1 MRVNFILL
9 LLMISGIFSGD
20 LVARQPQPGF
30 TKHTLSDTLIRA
42 KKFAIIDLDFDG
54 DYDIVA
60 ASNDT
65 TARSIHIS
73 WFENDGSQHFSQHI
87 VSTDFA
93 GARVALAAD
102 LNNDGFPDII
112 GGADGRYPL
121 TWWESDGSPSNG
133 GWTLHTISV
142 PDSTIYGI
150 DVKDFDGDG
159 FLDIAA
165 SYFNADNDS
174 GGDKVRRFMN
184 NGNET
189 FSEDT
194 LVQDYEAA
202 TSVFIDDIN
211 NDGEWDILT
220 TAGGESNGAN
230 DGKDISWW
238 QNDGSENFSQEI
250 ISSDF
255 DGPWFVSTADMDGN
269 NTPDI
274 IASSWIG
281 DKISWWSN
289 DGSGNFAAEQV
300 IISDFTETRSAF
312 GADMDGDADTDA
324 LGSADGINTIAW
336 FENDG
341 SENFTTRNITT
352 TFNYAYHAFPFD
364 LDGDGDMDVIGTAQD
379 DNELAWFENDQDDDQ
394 IFAQGNPDTAAFWNN
409 QLFIDFKSGYS
420 GGETTVF
427 FNQNPNTGQTDL
439 GTGVDAVADSGFYT
453 IVTDAASYEADLIF
467 DYTNI
472 SAWQQVSPDESK
484 LRICFWDKDST
495 RWIVAGSFEQGV
507 DTMQNLITV
516 PGITSELQ
524 PYSKFTMAKVS
535 TVSSLIADGYAQ
547 QPRLPAKIELNQNY
561 PNPFNNETKI
571 TFSIEGPEIGKKAIA
586 ELALFDVLGNSVRT
600 IFKGNLP
607 AGRHSFIWDG
617 RDSAGRLVAS
627 GNYIYRL
634 RIGNRQITKML
645 VLRK

>member
-9 LLMISGIFSGD
+9 LLMIAGIFLGS

-30 TKHTLSDTLIRA
+30 TKQTLSDTLIRA
-42 KKFAIIDLDFDG
+42 KKFDIVDLDFDG

-65 TARSIHIS
+65 TTQPIHIS
-73 WFENDGSQHFSQHI
+73 WFENDGSQNFTEHI
-87 VSTDFA
+87 VSTNFF

-121 TWWESDGSPSNG
+121 TWWESDGSPADG
-133 GWTLHTISV
+133 GWTIHTISV

-150 DVKDFDGDG
+150 DVKDFNGDG

-165 SYFNADNDS
+165 SYFNADNDT

-184 NGNET
+184 NGDGT

-194 LVQDYEAA
+194 LVQNYEAA

-211 NDGEWDILT
+211 NDGAWDILT
-220 TAGGESNGAN
+220 TAGGKSNVAN

-238 QNDGSENFSQEI
+238 QNDGSENFSQNI

-255 DGPWFVSTADMDGN
+255 EGPWFVSTADMDGN

-300 IISDFTETRSAF
+300 IVSGFTETRSAF
-312 GADMDGDADTDA
+312 GIDMDGDADTDA

-352 TFNYAYHAFPFD
+352 TFNYAYHALPFD

-379 DNELAWFENDQDDDQ
+379 DHELAWFANDQDDNQ
-394 IFAQGNPDTAAFWNN
+394 ILAQGNPDTAAFWNN
-409 QLFIDFKSGYS
+409 QVLIDFKSGYS

-427 FNQNPNTGQTDL
+427 FNHNPNTGQTDL
-439 GTGVDAVADSGFYT
+439 GTGVDAIADSGFYT
-453 IVTDAASYEADLIF
+453 IVTDAALYDADLIF

-472 SAWQQVSPDESK
+472 SAWQKVSSDESK
-484 LRICFWDKDST
+484 LRICLWDEDSA
-495 RWIVAGSFEQGV
+495 RWIIAGSFEQAV
-507 DTMQNLITV
+507 DTVQNLITV
-516 PGITSELQ
+516 PGITCELRS
-524 PYSKFTMAKVS
+524 YSKFTMAKVS
-535 TVSSLIADGYAQ
+535 TVSGLIADKRSGKSL
-547 QPRLPAKIELNQNY
+547 LPARIELDQNY
-561 PNPFNNETKI
+561 PNPFNNVTTI
-571 TFSIEGPEIGKKAIA
+571 SLNIEGTKQGNITEA
-586 ELALFDVLGNSVRT
+586 ELTLFDVLGSNVRT
-600 IFKGNLP
+600 LFKGDLT
-607 AGRHSFIWDG
+607 AGRHTFVWDG
-617 RDSAGRLVAS
+617 RDNAGRLVAS

-634 RIGNRQITKML
+634 RIGNRQISKML
-645 VLRK
+645 MLQK